1 MCWFLPIE
9 AQLTE
14 TNRNTK
20 PPYNRKEEII
30 HNAKRYRVYNN
41 YLTLGGGF
49 FYSNIRPDVQQAIC
63 IDYQF
68 HIRRQQF
75 QVGVMMSGDQF
86 RSNNNVQAHIGYGYR
101 VEKRKSNVAVFGG
114 FTYYNGVV
122 GSKDSI
128 PIPILYDGFGGYL
141 SFQAIKKL
149 SYDLGVGLEF
159 MAEVT
164 PQQHMLGVKLIAFF
178 SGAYR
183 GPARNYNPN
192 VRKKQ

>member
-1 MCWFLPIE
+1 LPVE

-14 TNRNTK
+14 TNRNAK

-49 FYSNIRPDVQQAIC
+49 FYSNIRSDLQQAIC

-75 QVGVMMSGDQF
+75 QIGVMMSGDEF
-86 RSNNNVQAHIGYGYR
+86 RSNNNIQAHVGYGYR
-101 VEKRKSNVAVFGG
+101 QEKRKSNLAVFGG
-114 FTYYNGVV
+114 LTYYNGVV

-141 SFQAIKKL
+141 SFQAIRKL
-149 SYDLGVGLEF
+149 TYDLGVGLEF

-164 PQQHMLGVKLIAFF
+164 PQQNMLGIKFIAFF

-183 GPARNYNPN
+183 GSARNYNPN